1 MSSARL
7 ARQLCARAPSRIT
20 SGLSRRTATTVLAHA
35 RLRHAYDHPRPFHTS
50 PTRSEGFTNFLADDV
65 VPAIQ
70 VSTITEREGIKLA
83 DGTVIPSACIFLN
96 AAVFLWDVPP
106 LEPTQA
112 RSSWEGWSDKHF
124 EVFETVLP
132 RPEIL
137 LLGTGTTVV
146 QAPPAIRNYLKSLG
160 IQLEVTSTRD
170 ACSTYNLLT
179 EEGRRVAAALLPLD
193 PHKQW
198 KKVPASS

>member
-1 MSSARL
+1 MSAARL
-7 ARQLCARAPSRIT
+7 LRQLPARAPTTIA
-20 SGLSRRTATTVLAHA
+20 SGLSKRTATVLSVTH
-35 RLRHAYDHPRPFHTS
+35 RPRIVRTTRAFHTS
-50 PTRSEGFTNFLADDV
+50 PVRAEGFTNFLADDV

-70 VSTITEREGIKLA
+70 VSTISEKEGIKLA
-83 DGTVIPSACIFLN
+83 DGTIIPSACIFLN

-106 LEPTQA
+106 LLSTQA
-112 RSSWEGWSDKHF
+112 RPSWEGWTDKHF

-146 QAPPAIRNYLKSLG
+146 QAPPSIRNYLKSLG
-160 IQLEVTSTRD
+160 VQLEVTSTRD

-193 PHKQW
+193 PQKQW
-198 KKVPASS
+198 QKTPAS